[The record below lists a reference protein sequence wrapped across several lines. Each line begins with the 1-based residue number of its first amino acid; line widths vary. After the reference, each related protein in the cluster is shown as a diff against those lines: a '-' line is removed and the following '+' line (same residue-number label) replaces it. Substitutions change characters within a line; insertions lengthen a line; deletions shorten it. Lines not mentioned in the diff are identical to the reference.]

1 MKAGRN
7 SSPPLSMLDLR
18 FTAYGASPFRVDRKV
33 GEADPTIG
41 PAAAILAIVA
51 LATNLVAAGAP
62 R

>member
-1 MKAGRN
+1 
-7 SSPPLSMLDLR
+7 MLDLR